1 MAQRKIAFPIV
12 YKQNQNEQSAAYGKY
27 YPEAY
32 LPETLSL
39 RGLIERVAFD
49 QSVYSRDIAEGVIQR
64 LTRVMVE
71 LLTGGQPVKW
81 DGLGTFTPKI
91 ESVKGGLTETQLK
104 TGSVSVR
111 DAIEGVHIRFIPE
124 NEKGEEL
131 TSRRMKD
138 AITFSV
144 EGVKILTKVGVA
156 PNQKTLVTIESL
168 EKFASRGT
176 SSGSGTEGGGSNNG
190 GGTNTGGGSGSQSGN
205 GGSEQGGN
213 SGSQSGNEGG
223 NQNQGSTY
231 ALTITKSG
239 TGTAS
244 VKNDSEETINS
255 GDTLASGANVYIAVT
270 PATGQIPTATLNG
283 ESVSLTE
290 NDGEY
295 VGTFQMPAQAS
306 SLVINSGSVSGGSA
320 DQN

>member
-1 MAQRKIAFPIV
+1 M
-12 YKQNQNEQSAAYGKY
+12 YKQNQNEQSSAYGKY

-32 LPETLSL
+32 PPETLSL

-49 QSVYSRDIAEGVIQR
+49 QSVYSRDIVEGVIQK

-91 ESVKGGLTETQLK
+91 ESVKGGVTEAQLK
-104 TGSVSVR
+104 AGSVNVR

-138 AITFSV
+138 AITFTV

-168 EKFASRGT
+168 EKFANSG
-176 SSGSGTEGGGSNNG
+176 SSAGSGSGSNGGSNGGSQNG
-190 GGTNTGGGSGSQSGN
+190 GTQSG
-205 GGSEQGGN
+205 GDN
-213 SGSQSGNEGG
+213 SGSQGQQGDQTQQSG
-223 NQNQGSTY
+223 Y
-231 ALTITKSG
+231 ALQIVTSG
-239 TGTAS
+239 
-244 VKNDSEETINS
+244 S
-255 GDTLASGANVYIAVT
+255 GSATVTHDGNTLTSG
-270 PATGQIPTATLNG
+270 ATLNEDDEVEISITPAEG
-283 ESVSLTE
+283 KVPTASINSSPLELTE
-290 NDGEY
+290 DNGVY
-295 VGTFQMPAQAS
+295 TGSFAMPGQAS
-306 SLVINSGSVSGGSA
+306 ALVISTGTSGEGG
-320 DQN
+320 DGGEGLDKD

>member
-144 EGVKILTKVGVA
+144 EGVKVLTKVGVA

-168 EKFASRGT
+168 EKFANRGT
-176 SSGSGTEGGGSNNG
+176 SSGSGTEGGSQNQGGSQGGNG
-190 GGTNTGGGSGSQSGN
+190 GSEQSGN
-205 GGSEQGGN
+205 GGSSTGSDTGNGGN
-213 SGSQSGNEGG
+213 S
-223 NQNQGSTY
+223 QGSTY

-239 TGTAS
+239 TGTAT

-255 GDTLASGANVYIAVT
+255 GDSLASGANVYIAVT

-283 ESVSLTE
+283 ESVSLSE

>member
-1 MAQRKIAFPIV
+1 MAQRKIAFPVV
-12 YKQNQNEQSAAYGKY
+12 YKQNQNEQSSAYGKY

-32 LPETLSL
+32 PPETLSL

-49 QSVYSRDIAEGVIQR
+49 QSVYSRDIVEGVIQK

-91 ESVKGGLTETQLK
+91 ESVKGGVTEAQLK
-104 TGSVSVR
+104 AGSVNVR

-138 AITFSV
+138 AITFTV

-168 EKFASRGT
+168 EKFANSG
-176 SSGSGTEGGGSNNG
+176 SSAGSGSGSNGGSNGGSQNG
-190 GGTNTGGGSGSQSGN
+190 GTQSG
-205 GGSEQGGN
+205 GDN
-213 SGSQSGNEGG
+213 SGSQG
-223 NQNQGSTY
+223 QQG
-231 ALTITKSG
+231 
-239 TGTAS
+239 
-244 VKNDSEETINS
+244 
-255 GDTLASGANVYIAVT
+255 
-270 PATGQIPTATLNG
+270 
-283 ESVSLTE
+283 
-290 NDGEY
+290 
-295 VGTFQMPAQAS
+295 
-306 SLVINSGSVSGGSA
+306 
-320 DQN
+320 DQTQ